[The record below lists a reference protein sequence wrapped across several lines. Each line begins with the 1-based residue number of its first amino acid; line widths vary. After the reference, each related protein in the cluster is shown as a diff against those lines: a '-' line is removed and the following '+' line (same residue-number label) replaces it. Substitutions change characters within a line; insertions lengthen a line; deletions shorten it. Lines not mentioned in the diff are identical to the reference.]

1 MSNLATFNPS
11 KVPAFARNNVLSDNA
26 RALAGSAT
34 VGGGKRVSI
43 KGGVFRLLSEGKEV
57 ASIDERHLDVIIV
70 KAAPKVSRQ
79 YYAAAYNA
87 DAAAS
92 APDCTSSDGETPD
105 SNAKAPQSSNCA
117 NCPQNVAGSGN
128 GNSRACKYQ
137 HKLAVVLESDPEG
150 DVMQLILPAG
160 SIFGKADGDKRPLQA
175 YARYLA
181 SQNPPIN
188 PEQIVTRMKFDT
200 SQESPTLVFQPAR
213 WLTDD
218 EYETSLSQG
227 KTADAERAVGGSA
240 AATDGAAPIK
250 LAGKRP
256 MGELTKEEDAPK
268 YAPIVEKATRAKAK
282 PKAEVVEDDESEPE
296 VRKAAPAAS
305 AVPVKSSKLASIVS
319 DWDDE

>member
-43 KGGVFRLLSEGKEV
+43 RGGVFRLLSEGKEV
-57 ASIDERHLDVIIV
+57 ASIEERHLDVIIV

-79 YYAAAYNA
+79 FYAAAYNP
-87 DAAAS
+87 DAAA
-92 APDCTSSDGETPD
+92 APPDCTSSDGETPD
-105 SNAKAPQSSNCA
+105 KNAKAPQATSCA

-160 SIFGKADGDKRPLQA
+160 SIFGKAEGDKRPLQA

-200 SQESPTLVFQPAR
+200 SEESPTLVFQPAR

-218 EYETSLSQG
+218 EYEVSLNQG
-227 KTADAERAVGGSA
+227 KTLDAERAVGGLA
-240 AATDGAAPIK
+240 DNTAAPIK
-250 LAGKRP
+250 LAGAPPAKV
-256 MGELTKEEDAPK
+256 KAAVVEEDEAPV
-268 YAPIVEKATRAKAK
+268 PKAKAKAK
-282 PKAEVVEDDESEPE
+282 PKAEVVEDDDSEPE
-296 VRKAAPAAS
+296 VRKAAPTAS
-305 AVPVKSSKLASIVS
+305 AVPVKSSKLASIVA

>member
-43 KGGVFRLLSEGKEV
+43 RGGVFRLLSEGKEV
-57 ASIDERHLDVIIV
+57 AKIDERHLDVIIV

-79 YYAAAYNA
+79 FYAAAYNP
-87 DAAAS
+87 DAASA

-105 SNAKAPQSSNCA
+105 SNAKAPQAASCA
-117 NCPQNVAGSGN
+117 TCPQNVAGSGN

-200 SQESPTLVFQPAR
+200 SVESPTLVFQPAR

-218 EYETSLSQG
+218 EYEISMSQG
-227 KTADAERAVGGSA
+227 KTSDAERAIGGSA
-240 AATDGAAPIK
+240 AATDGVAPIK
-250 LAGKRP
+250 LAGAPPAKV
-256 MGELTKEEDAPK
+256 KAAVVEEDEAPAPK
-268 YAPIVEKATRAKAK
+268 AKAKAK
-282 PKAEVVEDDESEPE
+282 PKAEVVEDDDSEPE

>member
-11 KVPAFARNNVLSDNA
+11 KVPAFARNNVLSENA
-26 RALAGSAT
+26 RALAGSDN

-57 ASIDERHLDVIIV
+57 AKIDERHLDVIIV

-79 YYAAAYNA
+79 FYAAAYNP
-87 DAAAS
+87 DAASA

-105 SNAKAPQSSNCA
+105 KNAKAPQSASCA
-117 NCPQNVAGSGN
+117 TCPQNVAGSGN

-200 SQESPTLVFQPAR
+200 SVESPTLVFQPAR

-218 EYETSLSQG
+218 EYEISMNQG
-227 KTADAERAVGGSA
+227 KTSDAERAVGGSA

-250 LAGKRP
+250 LAGAPPAKVKAP
-256 MGELTKEEDAPK
+256 VVEEEDEAPAPK
-268 YAPIVEKATRAKAK
+268 AKAKAK
-282 PKAEVVEDDESEPE
+282 PKAEVVEEDESEPE
-296 VRKAAPAAS
+296 VRKAAPTAS

>member
-43 KGGVFRLLSEGKEV
+43 RGGVFRLLSEGKEV
-57 ASIDERHLDVIIV
+57 ASIEERHLDVIIV

-79 YYAAAYNA
+79 YYAAAYNP

-92 APDCTSSDGETPD
+92 APDCTSADGETPD
-105 SNAKAPQSSNCA
+105 FNSKAMQSASCA

-128 GNSRACKYQ
+128 GSSRACKYQ

-200 SQESPTLVFQPAR
+200 SEESPTLVFQPAR

-218 EYETSLSQG
+218 EYAISLSQG
-227 KTADAERAVGGSA
+227 KTPDAERAIGGGIA
-240 AATDGAAPIK
+240 DVAAP
-250 LAGKRP
+250 LQMAGKRP

-282 PKAEVVEDDESEPE
+282 PKAEVVEEDESEPE
-296 VRKAAPAAS
+296 VRKAAPAQS

>member
-43 KGGVFRLLSEGKEV
+43 RGGVFRLLSEGKEV
-57 ASIDERHLDVIIV
+57 AKIDERHLDVIIV

-79 YYAAAYNA
+79 FYAAAYNP
-87 DAAAS
+87 DAASA

-105 SNAKAPQSSNCA
+105 SNAKAPQAASCA
-117 NCPQNVAGSGN
+117 TCPQNVAGSGN

-200 SQESPTLVFQPAR
+200 SVESPTLVFQPAR

-218 EYETSLSQG
+218 EYEVSMSQG
-227 KTADAERAVGGSA
+227 KTSDAERAIGGSA
-240 AATDGAAPIK
+240 AATDGVAPIK
-250 LAGKRP
+250 LAGAPPAKV
-256 MGELTKEEDAPK
+256 KAAVVDEDEAPAPK
-268 YAPIVEKATRAKAK
+268 AKAKAK
-282 PKAEVVEDDESEPE
+282 PKAEVVEDDDSEPE

>member
-11 KVPAFARNNVLSDNA
+11 KVPAFARNNALSDTA

-43 KGGVFRLLSEGKEV
+43 RGGVFRLLSEGKEV

-79 YYAAAYNA
+79 FYAAAYNP
-87 DAAAS
+87 DAAAA

-105 SNAKAPQSSNCA
+105 SNAKAPQAASCA
-117 NCPQNVAGSGN
+117 TCPQNQAGSGN

-200 SQESPTLVFQPAR
+200 SVESPTLVFQPAR

-218 EYETSLSQG
+218 EYEVSMSQG
-227 KTADAERAVGGSA
+227 KTADADRAVGASA

-250 LAGKRP
+250 LAGAPPAKVKAP
-256 MGELTKEEDAPK
+256 VVEEEDEAP
-268 YAPIVEKATRAKAK
+268 PPKAKAKAK
-282 PKAEVVEDDESEPE
+282 PKAEVVDEDESEPE
-296 VRKAAPAAS
+296 VRKTAPAAS

>member
-11 KVPAFARNNVLSDNA
+11 KVPAFARNNALSDTA

-43 KGGVFRLLSEGKEV
+43 RGGVFRLLSEGKEV

-79 YYAAAYNA
+79 FYAAAYNP
-87 DAAAS
+87 DAAAA

-105 SNAKAPQSSNCA
+105 KNAKAPQAASCA
-117 NCPQNVAGSGN
+117 TCPQNVAGSGN

-200 SQESPTLVFQPAR
+200 SVESPTLVFQPAR
-213 WLTDD
+213 WLTDE
-218 EYETSLSQG
+218 EYEVSMSQG
-227 KTADAERAVGGSA
+227 KTADADRAVGNSA

-250 LAGKRP
+250 LAGAPPAKVKAAVV
-256 MGELTKEEDAPK
+256 EEEDEAP
-268 YAPIVEKATRAKAK
+268 PPKAKAKAK
-282 PKAEVVEDDESEPE
+282 PKAEVVEEDESEPE
-296 VRKAAPAAS
+296 VRKERQAAS

>member
-11 KVPAFARNNVLSDNA
+11 KVPTFARNNVLSDNA

-43 KGGVFRLLSEGKEV
+43 RGGVFRLLSEGKEV
-57 ASIDERHLDVIIV
+57 AKIDERHLDVIIV

-79 YYAAAYNA
+79 FYAAAYNP
-87 DAAAS
+87 DAAAA

-105 SNAKAPQSSNCA
+105 KSAKAPQAASCA
-117 NCPQNVAGSGN
+117 TCPQNVAGSGN

-200 SQESPTLVFQPAR
+200 SVESPTLVFQPAR

-218 EYETSLSQG
+218 EYDVSMSQG
-227 KTADAERAVGGSA
+227 KTSDAERAIGGSA

-250 LAGKRP
+250 LAGAPPAKVKAAVV
-256 MGELTKEEDAPK
+256 EEEDETPAPK
-268 YAPIVEKATRAKAK
+268 AKAKAK
-282 PKAEVVEDDESEPE
+282 PKAEVVEEDESEPE

>member
-43 KGGVFRLLSEGKEV
+43 RGGVFRLLSEGKEV
-57 ASIDERHLDVIIV
+57 ASIEERHLDVIIV

-79 YYAAAYNA
+79 YYAAAYNP

-92 APDCTSSDGETPD
+92 APDCTSADGETPD
-105 SNAKAPQSSNCA
+105 FNAKNPQSASCA

-128 GNSRACKYQ
+128 GSSRACKYQ

-200 SQESPTLVFQPAR
+200 SEESPTLVFQPAR

-218 EYETSLSQG
+218 EYAISLSQG
-227 KTADAERAVGGSA
+227 KTPDAERAIGGLA
-240 AATDGAAPIK
+240 DNIAAPIT
-250 LAGKRP
+250 LAGTPPTRAK
-256 MGELTKEEDAPK
+256 TVAVEEEAEAPV
-268 YAPIVEKATRAKAK
+268 PKATRAKAK
-282 PKAEVVEDDESEPE
+282 PKAEVVEEDESEPE
-296 VRKAAPAAS
+296 VRKAAPAQS

>member
-43 KGGVFRLLSEGKEV
+43 RGGVFRLLSEGKEV
-57 ASIDERHLDVIIV
+57 ASIEERHLDVIIV

-79 YYAAAYNA
+79 FYAAAYNP
-87 DAAAS
+87 DAAA
-92 APDCTSSDGETPD
+92 APPDCTSSDGETPD
-105 SNAKAPQSSNCA
+105 KNAKAPQATSCA

-160 SIFGKADGDKRPLQA
+160 SIFGKAEGDKRPLQA

-200 SQESPTLVFQPAR
+200 SEESPTLVFQPAR

-218 EYETSLSQG
+218 EYEVSLNQG
-227 KTADAERAVGGSA
+227 KTLDAERAVGGLA
-240 AATDGAAPIK
+240 DNTAAPIK
-250 LAGKRP
+250 LAGAPPAKV
-256 MGELTKEEDAPK
+256 KAAVVEEDEAPV
-268 YAPIVEKATRAKAK
+268 PKAKAKAK
-282 PKAEVVEDDESEPE
+282 PKAEVVEDDDSEPE
-296 VRKAAPAAS
+296 VRKAAPTAS

>member
-43 KGGVFRLLSEGKEV
+43 RGGVFRLLSEGKEV
-57 ASIDERHLDVIIV
+57 AKIEERHLDVIIV

-79 YYAAAYNA
+79 YYSAKWDA
-87 DAAAS
+87 DAPAA
-92 APDCTSSDGETPD
+92 APDCTSSNGEIPD
-105 SNAKAPQSSNCA
+105 SNAKAPQSASCA
-117 NCPQNVAGSGN
+117 TCPQNVAGSGN

-200 SQESPTLVFQPAR
+200 SVESPTLVFQPAR
-213 WLTDD
+213 GLTDD
-218 EYETSLSQG
+218 EYEISMNQG
-227 KTADAERAVGGSA
+227 KTSDAERAVGGSA
-240 AATDGAAPIK
+240 TATDGAAPIK
-250 LAGKRP
+250 LAGAPPAKVKAP
-256 MGELTKEEDAPK
+256 VVEEEDEAPAPK
-268 YAPIVEKATRAKAK
+268 AKAKAK
-282 PKAEVVEDDESEPE
+282 PKAEVVEEDESEPE
-296 VRKAAPAAS
+296 VRKTAPAAS

>member
-11 KVPAFARNNVLSDNA
+11 KVPAFARNNALSDTA

-43 KGGVFRLLSEGKEV
+43 RGGVFRLLSEGKEV

-79 YYAAAYNA
+79 FYAAAYNP
-87 DAAAS
+87 DAAAA

-105 SNAKAPQSSNCA
+105 KNAKAPQAASCA
-117 NCPQNVAGSGN
+117 TCAQNVAGSGN

-200 SQESPTLVFQPAR
+200 SVESPTLVFQPAR

-218 EYETSLSQG
+218 EYEVSMSQG
-227 KTADAERAVGGSA
+227 KTADAERAVGASA

-250 LAGKRP
+250 LAGAPPAKVKAP
-256 MGELTKEEDAPK
+256 VVEEEDEAPAPK
-268 YAPIVEKATRAKAK
+268 AKAKAK
-282 PKAEVVEDDESEPE
+282 PKAEVVEEDESEPE

>member
-11 KVPAFARNNVLSDNA
+11 KVPAFARNNVLSENA
-26 RALAGSAT
+26 RALAGSAN
-34 VGGGKRVSI
+34 VGGGKRISI

-79 YYAAAYNA
+79 YYAAAYNP

-92 APDCTSSDGETPD
+92 APDCTSADGETPD
-105 SNAKAPQSSNCA
+105 SNAKDPQAASCA
-117 NCPQNVAGSGN
+117 TCPQNVAGSGN

-160 SIFGKADGDKRPLQA
+160 SIFGKAEGDKRPLQA

-218 EYETSLSQG
+218 EYEISLSQG
-227 KTADAERAVGGSA
+227 KTADAERAVGASA
-240 AATDGAAPIK
+240 AATDGAAP
-250 LAGKRP
+250 LQMAGKP
-256 MGELTKEEDAPK
+256 PAKAKAPVVEEEEEAP
-268 YAPIVEKATRAKAK
+268 APKATRAKAK
-282 PKAEVVEDDESEPE
+282 PKAEVVEEDESEPE
-296 VRKAAPAAS
+296 VRKATPAAS
-305 AVPVKSSKLASIVS
+305 SVPVKSSKLASIVS

>member
-43 KGGVFRLLSEGKEV
+43 RGGVFRLLSEGKEV
-57 ASIDERHLDVIIV
+57 ASIEERHLDVIIV

-79 YYAAAYNA
+79 YYAAAYNP

-92 APDCTSSDGETPD
+92 PPDCTSADGETPD
-105 SNAKAPQSSNCA
+105 FNSKAVQSASCA
-117 NCPQNVAGSGN
+117 TCPQNQAGSGN

-200 SQESPTLVFQPAR
+200 SEESPTLVFQPAR

-218 EYETSLSQG
+218 EYEVSMSQG
-227 KTADAERAVGGSA
+227 KTADAERAIGGSA
-240 AATDGAAPIK
+240 AATDGVAPIK
-250 LAGKRP
+250 LAGAPPAKV
-256 MGELTKEEDAPK
+256 KAAVVEEDEAPAPK
-268 YAPIVEKATRAKAK
+268 AKAKAK
-282 PKAEVVEDDESEPE
+282 PKAEVVEEDESEPE

>member
-11 KVPAFARNNVLSDNA
+11 KVPAFARNNALSDTA
-26 RALAGSAT
+26 RALAGSDT

-43 KGGVFRLLSEGKEV
+43 RGGVFRLLSEGKEV

-79 YYAAAYNA
+79 FYAAAYNP

-105 SNAKAPQSSNCA
+105 KNAKAPQAASCA
-117 NCPQNVAGSGN
+117 TCPQNQAGSGN

-200 SQESPTLVFQPAR
+200 SVESPTLVFQPAR

-218 EYETSLSQG
+218 EYEVSMSQG
-227 KTADAERAVGGSA
+227 KTADADRAVGASA
-240 AATDGAAPIK
+240 AATDGVAPIK
-250 LAGKRP
+250 LAGAPPAKVKAAVV
-256 MGELTKEEDAPK
+256 EEEDEAPAPK
-268 YAPIVEKATRAKAK
+268 AKAKAK
-282 PKAEVVEDDESEPE
+282 PKAEVVEEDESEPE
-296 VRKAAPAAS
+296 VRKTAPAAS

>member
-1 MSNLATFNPS
+1 MSNIATFNPS

-43 KGGVFRLLSEGKEV
+43 RGGVFRLLSEGKEV
-57 ASIDERHLDVIIV
+57 AKIDERHLDVIIV

-79 YYAAAYNA
+79 FYAAAYNP
-87 DAAAS
+87 DAASA

-105 SNAKAPQSSNCA
+105 SNAKAPQAANCA
-117 NCPQNVAGSGN
+117 TCPQNAAGSGN

-200 SQESPTLVFQPAR
+200 SVESPTLVFQPAR

-218 EYETSLSQG
+218 EYEVSMSQG
-227 KTADAERAVGGSA
+227 KTSDAERAVGASA

-250 LAGKRP
+250 LAGAPPAKVKAP
-256 MGELTKEEDAPK
+256 VVEEEETPAPK
-268 YAPIVEKATRAKAK
+268 AKAKAK
-282 PKAEVVEDDESEPE
+282 PKAEVVEEDEFEPE

-319 DWDDE
+319 DWDDEE

>member
-43 KGGVFRLLSEGKEV
+43 RGGVFRLLSEGKEV
-57 ASIDERHLDVIIV
+57 ASIEERHLDVIIV

-79 YYAAAYNA
+79 FYTAAWNA

-105 SNAKAPQSSNCA
+105 KSAKAPQAASCA
-117 NCPQNVAGSGN
+117 TCPQNQAGSGN
-128 GNSRACKYQ
+128 GNSRACRYQ

-200 SQESPTLVFQPAR
+200 SVESPTLVFQPAR

-218 EYETSLSQG
+218 EYEVSMSQG
-227 KTADAERAVGGSA
+227 KTSDAERAIGGVA
-240 AATDGAAPIK
+240 DTAVAPIK
-250 LAGKRP
+250 LAGAPPAKV
-256 MGELTKEEDAPK
+256 KAAVVEEENEAPV
-268 YAPIVEKATRAKAK
+268 PKAKAKAK
-282 PKAEVVEDDESEPE
+282 PKAEVVEDDDSEPE
-296 VRKAAPAAS
+296 VRKAAPGAS
-305 AVPVKSSKLASIVS
+305 AVPVKSSKLANIVS

>member
-11 KVPAFARNNVLSDNA
+11 KVPAFARNNALSDIA

-34 VGGGKRVSI
+34 VGDGKRVSI
-43 KGGVFRLLSEGKEV
+43 RGGVFRLLSEGKEV
-57 ASIDERHLDVIIV
+57 AKIDERHLDVIIV

-79 YYAAAYNA
+79 FYAAAYNP
-87 DAAAS
+87 DAASA

-105 SNAKAPQSSNCA
+105 SNAKAPQAASCA
-117 NCPQNVAGSGN
+117 TCPQNVAGSGN

-200 SQESPTLVFQPAR
+200 SVESPTLVFQPAR

-218 EYETSLSQG
+218 EYEISMSQG
-227 KTADAERAVGGSA
+227 KTSDAERAVGGSA

-250 LAGKRP
+250 LAGAPPAKVKAAVV
-256 MGELTKEEDAPK
+256 EEEDEAPAPK
-268 YAPIVEKATRAKAK
+268 AKAKAK
-282 PKAEVVEDDESEPE
+282 PKAEVVEDDDSEPE

>member
-11 KVPAFARNNVLSDNA
+11 KVPTFARNNVLSDNA

-43 KGGVFRLLSEGKEV
+43 RGGVFRLLSEGKEV
-57 ASIDERHLDVIIV
+57 AKIDERHLDVIIV

-79 YYAAAYNA
+79 FYAAAYNP
-87 DAAAS
+87 DAAAA

-105 SNAKAPQSSNCA
+105 KSAKAPQAASCA
-117 NCPQNVAGSGN
+117 TCPQNQAGSGN

-200 SQESPTLVFQPAR
+200 SVESPTLVFQPAR

-218 EYETSLSQG
+218 EYDVSMSQG
-227 KTADAERAVGGSA
+227 KTSDAERAIGGSA

-250 LAGKRP
+250 LAGAPPAKV
-256 MGELTKEEDAPK
+256 KAAVVEEDEAPAPK
-268 YAPIVEKATRAKAK
+268 AKAKAK

-296 VRKAAPAAS
+296 VRKAAPVAS

>member
-43 KGGVFRLLSEGKEV
+43 RGGVFRLLSEGKEV
-57 ASIDERHLDVIIV
+57 ASIEERHLDVIIV

-79 YYAAAYNA
+79 FYAAAYNP
-87 DAAAS
+87 DAAA
-92 APDCTSSDGETPD
+92 APPDCTSSDGETPD
-105 SNAKAPQSSNCA
+105 KNAKAPQATSCA

-160 SIFGKADGDKRPLQA
+160 SIFGKAEGDKRPLQA

-200 SQESPTLVFQPAR
+200 SEESPTLVFQPAR

-218 EYETSLSQG
+218 EYEVSLNQG
-227 KTADAERAVGGSA
+227 KTPDAERAVGGLA
-240 AATDGAAPIK
+240 DNTAAPIK
-250 LAGKRP
+250 LAGAPPAKV
-256 MGELTKEEDAPK
+256 KAAVVEEDEAPV
-268 YAPIVEKATRAKAK
+268 PKAKAKAK
-282 PKAEVVEDDESEPE
+282 PKAEVVEDDDSEPE
-296 VRKAAPAAS
+296 VRKAVPAQS

>member
-43 KGGVFRLLSEGKEV
+43 RGGVFRLLSEGKEV
-57 ASIDERHLDVIIV
+57 ASIEERHLDVIIV

-79 YYAAAYNA
+79 YYAAAYNP
-87 DAAAS
+87 DAAA
-92 APDCTSSDGETPD
+92 APPDCTSSDGETPD
-105 SNAKAPQSSNCA
+105 SNAKNPQSASCA

-128 GNSRACKYQ
+128 GSSRACKYQ

-200 SQESPTLVFQPAR
+200 SEESPTLVFQPAR

-218 EYETSLSQG
+218 EYEVSLNQG
-227 KTADAERAVGGSA
+227 KSPDAERAVGGLA
-240 AATDGAAPIK
+240 DNTAAPIK
-250 LAGKRP
+250 LAGTPPAKA
-256 MGELTKEEDAPK
+256 KAAVAEEEAEAP
-268 YAPIVEKATRAKAK
+268 APKATRAKAK
-282 PKAEVVEDDESEPE
+282 PKAEVVEEDESEPE

>member
-11 KVPAFARNNVLSDNA
+11 KVPTFARNNVLSDNA

-43 KGGVFRLLSEGKEV
+43 RGGVFRLLSEGKEV
-57 ASIDERHLDVIIV
+57 AKIDERHLDVIIV

-79 YYAAAYNA
+79 FYAAAYNP
-87 DAAAS
+87 DAASA
-92 APDCTSSDGETPD
+92 APDCTSSNGEIPD
-105 SNAKAPQSSNCA
+105 SNAKAPQAASCA
-117 NCPQNVAGSGN
+117 TCPQNVAGSGN

-200 SQESPTLVFQPAR
+200 SVESPTLVFQPAR

-218 EYETSLSQG
+218 EYEISMSQG
-227 KTADAERAVGGSA
+227 KTSDAERAVGGSA

-250 LAGKRP
+250 LAGAPPAKV
-256 MGELTKEEDAPK
+256 KAAVVEEDEAPV
-268 YAPIVEKATRAKAK
+268 PKAKAKAK
-282 PKAEVVEDDESEPE
+282 PKVEVVEDDDSEPE

>member
-43 KGGVFRLLSEGKEV
+43 RGGVFRLLSEGKEV
-57 ASIDERHLDVIIV
+57 ASIEERHLDVIIV

-79 YYAAAYNA
+79 YYAAAYNP
-87 DAAAS
+87 DAAA
-92 APDCTSSDGETPD
+92 APPDCTSSDGETPD
-105 SNAKAPQSSNCA
+105 SNAKNPQSASCA

-128 GNSRACKYQ
+128 GSSRACKYQ

-200 SQESPTLVFQPAR
+200 SEESPTLVFQPAR

-218 EYETSLSQG
+218 EYEVSLNQG
-227 KTADAERAVGGSA
+227 KTSDAERAIGGSA
-240 AATDGAAPIK
+240 AATDGVAPIK
-250 LAGKRP
+250 LAGAPPAKV
-256 MGELTKEEDAPK
+256 KAAVVEEDEAPV
-268 YAPIVEKATRAKAK
+268 PKAKAKAK
-282 PKAEVVEDDESEPE
+282 PKAEVVEEDESEPE

>member
-11 KVPAFARNNVLSDNA
+11 KVPAFARNNALSDTA

-43 KGGVFRLLSEGKEV
+43 RGGVFRLLSEGKEV
-57 ASIDERHLDVIIV
+57 AKIDERHLDVIIV

-79 YYAAAYNA
+79 FYAAAYNP
-87 DAAAS
+87 DAAAA

-105 SNAKAPQSSNCA
+105 KSAKAPQAASCA
-117 NCPQNVAGSGN
+117 TCPQNQAGSGN

-200 SQESPTLVFQPAR
+200 SVESPTLVFQPAR

-218 EYETSLSQG
+218 EYEISMNQG
-227 KTADAERAVGGSA
+227 KTSDAERAVGGSA

-250 LAGKRP
+250 LAGAPPAKVKAP
-256 MGELTKEEDAPK
+256 VVEEEDEAPAPK
-268 YAPIVEKATRAKAK
+268 AKAKAK
-282 PKAEVVEDDESEPE
+282 PKAEVVEEDESEPE